1 MHLTIEAIQIEYC
14 FISYTLTAT
23 LHKFPQYSFWYNRR
37 QNELST
43 FFIPIYFHH
52 FCIKPHNGD
61 RYRQKKGGQMCRGIS
76 RLQKD
81 IKMTYRQDEAVNHN
95 SLTQEEFSDFAL
107 NNGGHWYYG
116 TTNRRK
122 RNWRILHTF
131 YHQYMLLLEAF
142 LLKWA

>member
-1 MHLTIEAIQIEYC
+1 
-14 FISYTLTAT
+14 
-23 LHKFPQYSFWYNRR
+23 
-37 QNELST
+37 
-43 FFIPIYFHH
+43 
-52 FCIKPHNGD
+52 
-61 RYRQKKGGQMCRGIS
+61 MCRGIS

-122 RNWRILHTF
+122 RN
-131 YHQYMLLLEAF
+131 
-142 LLKWA
+142 